1 MYLKK
6 IFASYSYLFH
16 PIFIPLYG
24 TLLYF
29 YYNIN
34 YFDIRQIY
42 LVLIQVSIISV
53 FIPISFFYLL
63 KTLGLVDTL
72 MLHRINQRKIP
83 LLAQVFLLGILIQKS
98 IKIELMPE
106 LYFFF
111 LSGLI
116 SLIIALILLFFK
128 VKASLHLLGISSLT
142 AFMIGLSI
150 HNQMNMV
157 YTIALLLLI
166 NGLVASSRLI
176 LNAHTNKELS
186 IGFIL
191 GTIPQIIVWYCW
203 L

>member
-186 IGFIL
+186 IGFVL

>member
-1 MYLKK
+1 MKK
-6 IFASYSYLFH
+6 IITSYSYLFH
-16 PIFIPLYG
+16 PIFIPFFG

-29 YYNIN
+29 FQNIN

-63 KTLGLVDTL
+63 KTLGLADSL
-72 MLHRINQRKIP
+72 MLDKLNQRKIP
-83 LLAQVFLLGILIQKS
+83 LIAQVFLTGILIQKS

-116 SLIIALILLFFK
+116 SLIAALTLLFLK
-128 VKASLHLLGISSLT
+128 IKASLHLLGISSLT
-142 AFMIGLSI
+142 TFMIGLSI
-150 HNQMNMV
+150 HNQINIL
-157 YTIALLLLI
+157 YFIALLLLI

-176 LNAHTNKELS
+176 LNAHTPKELG

-191 GTIPQIIVWYCW
+191 GTIPQLILWYFW